1 MKSKNKIA
9 AYLVAISMMA
19 ASLPSISSFAE
30 EAPTSGTFNEIFSWE
45 FSGDTLTFSVDEN
58 YTSNEYVK
66 LSTGGKNEDYEL
78 KPWREYLPQVKHI
91 VLDEKIY
98 DIGSTIWSEFSK
110 CYTDESINF
119 ETVTVGEG
127 FDVEYGWHFGDAV
140 VIAPK
145 YSYTDYSAFQI
156 GVPFESNGIAKEP
169 YYKIVDEENK
179 VEYVEDLSLLRM
191 SGAVNDAS
199 SRALYKV
206 QGRYRSVLL
215 QDGAYLEKE
224 SETDLITYF
233 KLGLLALPNDRSDLR
248 KPIVLCYP
256 SIGEENI
263 KDMRSLNYS
272 KPKVRV
278 KVAVLGE
285 ANPELK
291 GDANLDGVVDM
302 SDATAALEYYAK
314 KTANLDASLKNDEE
328 LNKFAYYLA
337 DTDTEST
344 AGEDNENGQIDL
356 SDATNI
362 LMYYAQSLAGLDPN
376 WNNIVSK

>member
-1 MKSKNKIA
+1 MKLKSKAA
-9 AYLVAISMMA
+9 AYLLAISMMA

-45 FSGDTLTFSVDEN
+45 LSGDTLTFKVDEN
-58 YTSNEYVK
+58 YTDEHIT
-66 LSTGGKNEDYEL
+66 LDTGGRATDYEL
-78 KPWREYLPQVKHI
+78 KPWRDYLPQVKHI

-98 DIGSTIWSEFSK
+98 DIDSTIWSEFSR

-127 FDVEYGWHFGDAV
+127 FDVEYSWHFGDAV

-156 GVPFESNGIAKEP
+156 GVSFESNGIAKEP
-169 YYKIVDEENK
+169 YYEIVDEENK

-272 KPKVRV
+272 KPKVSV
-278 KVAVLGE
+278 KLAVLGE

-291 GDANLDGVVDM
+291 GDANLDGIVDM

-314 KTANLDASLKNDEE
+314 RTAGLDASFKDDEE
-328 LNKFAYYLA
+328 LNKFSYYLA
-337 DTDTEST
+337 DTDTESING
-344 AGEDNENGQIDL
+344 ADSEDAKVDI

-362 LMYYAQSLAGLDPN
+362 LTYYAQSIAGLEPD